1 VISNDRARR
10 LGVLWAIYGVVR
22 LVAAVWLVFFS
33 GTATVM
39 FGALLSRVPNPFALM
54 ADFHLFYVILVA
66 WNILMAIVSLAA
78 AGDLLSGR
86 GSARKIAILAGFL
99 ALPEMPFGVMLGVYT
114 LILLIPSGRSAE

>member
-1 VISNDRARR
+1 MANERTGR
-10 LGVLWAIYGVVR
+10 LGILWAIYGVVR
-22 LVAAVWLVFFS
+22 LVAVVLLVFFN

-54 ADFHLFYVILVA
+54 ADFHLIYILAVA
-66 WNILMAIVSLAA
+66 WNLLLGIVALAA

-86 GSARKIAILAGFL
+86 PSGRKVAILAGFL

-114 LILLIPSGRSAE
+114 LILLLPPERRTA